1 MDRRALRP
9 AGVAVAG
16 TLAVVI
22 GIHAELLHVRPTA
35 SGTVETGWGGSLNHE
50 ETLLAGLSLLGTV
63 GALAASRWRRVALLP
78 QAVGG
83 VVLFY
88 ALRAVGIYLPD
99 PLLEV
104 YTGLPVLDG
113 TTGRVV
119 FGAEPYLL
127 ILGGLLLIAGGV
139 LGLREWPGAGD
150 SSAAAETTPDRSI
163 SESTEA

>member
-35 SGTVETGWGGSLNHE
+35 SGTIETGWGGSLNHE

-88 ALRAVGIYLPD
+88 ALRAVGIYLSD

-139 LGLREWPGAGD
+139 LGFHGRPGTGETRPQTPSRSRD
-150 SSAAAETTPDRSI
+150 SLSGP
-163 SESTEA
+163 

>member
-35 SGTVETGWGGSLNHE
+35 SGTIETGWGGSLNHE
-50 ETLLAGLSLLGTV
+50 ETLLAALSLLGTV
-63 GALAASRWRRVALLP
+63 GALAASRWRRAALLP

-88 ALRAVGIYLPD
+88 ALRAVGIYLSD

-113 TTGRVV
+113 TTGRAV

-139 LGLREWPGAGD
+139 LGFHGRPGAGETRPQTPSRSRD
-150 SSAAAETTPDRSI
+150 SLSGP
-163 SESTEA
+163 